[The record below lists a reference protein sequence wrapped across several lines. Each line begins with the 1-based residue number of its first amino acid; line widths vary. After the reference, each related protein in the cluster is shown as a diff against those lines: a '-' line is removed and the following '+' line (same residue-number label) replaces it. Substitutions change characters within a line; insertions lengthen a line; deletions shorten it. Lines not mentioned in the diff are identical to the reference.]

1 MHGEKF
7 HMDKSSIVEYAE
19 KEGYND
25 ATVGELE
32 DLEKKIVKEAQQAAF
47 AKDMAVEIF
56 GFVGQFCDD

>member
-1 MHGEKF
+1 
-7 HMDKSSIVEYAE
+7 MDKGSIVEYAE

-32 DLEKKIVKEAQQAAF
+32 ELEKKIVKEAQQAAV
-47 AKDMAVEIF
+47 AKDMPAESF

>member
-7 HMDKSSIVEYAE
+7 HMDKGSIVEYAE

-32 DLEKKIVKEAQQAAF
+32 ELEKKIVKEAQQAAF
-47 AKDMAVEIF
+47 AKDMAAESF